1 VRIILDIAL
10 THLRSRTRQTLVS
23 LIGVTL
29 GVGFSV
35 ATAAMLEGGQVDFER
50 QIIDATPHIRITD
63 EYRDPQLQPV
73 ERRFAD
79 GAVALRGLKP
89 EEELRGIKN
98 AHATLVRLRELPGAA
113 VAPSLR
119 GQVVIRHGGTDAGV
133 NLVGTDPDAER
144 LVSDLAGDMREGR
157 LENLYTTA
165 NGLILGIGL
174 ARQIGARLG
183 SSLQVTSPTGQSRLM
198 KVVGIFRTG
207 VTAIDDGE
215 AYTLLKTAQIL
226 QERPNV
232 VNEIRIRLAD
242 AFTARAVARRVEAMV
257 GYKSQ
262 SWQEANEDV
271 LEIFFV
277 RNIIM
282 FTIVAGILVVAGFG
296 IFNIISTITFEKARD
311 IAILKSLGFEERDI
325 RAIFLSEGLAIG
337 VIGALLGWV
346 LGYVLTRIV
355 GSIPLEVDFYT
366 EITQIPVL
374 ISPAHYALAA
384 AFALVSSG
392 LAGYL
397 PACKAARQNPV
408 DIIRGA
414 A

>member
-1 VRIILDIAL
+1 
-10 THLRSRTRQTLVS
+10 
-23 LIGVTL
+23 
-29 GVGFSV
+29 
-35 ATAAMLEGGQVDFER
+35 
-50 QIIDATPHIRITD
+50 
-63 EYRDPQLQPV
+63 
-73 ERRFAD
+73 
-79 GAVALRGLKP
+79 
-89 EEELRGIKN
+89 
-98 AHATLVRLRELPGAA
+98 
-113 VAPSLR
+113 
-119 GQVVIRHGGTDAGV
+119 
-133 NLVGTDPDAER
+133 
-144 LVSDLAGDMREGR
+144 
-157 LENLYTTA
+157 
-165 NGLILGIGL
+165 
-174 ARQIGARLG
+174 
-183 SSLQVTSPTGQSRLM
+183 
-198 KVVGIFRTG
+198 
-207 VTAIDDGE
+207 
-215 AYTLLKTAQIL
+215 
-226 QERPNV
+226 
-232 VNEIRIRLAD
+232 
-242 AFTARAVARRVEAMV
+242 
-257 GYKSQ
+257 
-262 SWQEANEDV
+262 V

-277 RNIIM
+277 HNIIM

>member
-1 VRIILDIAL
+1 MTIR
-10 THLRSRTRQTLVS
+10 RT
-23 LIGVTL
+23 IWL
-29 GVGFSV
+29 GVVLLAAGAAIYGGIYLSRPVV
-35 ATAAMLEGGQVDFER
+35 AVSS
-50 QIIDATPHIRITD
+50 ATVGPAVQAVYATGVV
-63 EYRDPQLQPV
+63 EPV
-73 ERRFAD
+73 TWAK
-79 GAVALRGLKP
+79 VAP
-89 EEELRGIKN
+89 
-98 AHATLVRLRELPGAA
+98 LVRGRIVELCACEGDE
-113 VAPSLR
+113 VAR
-119 GQVVIRHGGTDAGV
+119 DHV
-133 NLVGTDPDAER
+133 
-144 LVSDLAGDMREGR
+144 
-157 LENLYTTA
+157 
-165 NGLILGIGL
+165 L
-174 ARQIGARLG
+174 ARLDDTEARAELAELEAREAFLASEVQRYRNLLEHSVVSTQVYERTNSELQQIRSAIRASASTTCNCARLG

-257 GYKSQ
+257 GYKSE

-397 PACKAARQNPV
+397 PARKAARQNPV